1 MPVVRNNARLPSRP
15 AAGPRVIRNVA
26 YVNRQKRLA
35 RWSAL
40 VGLALLGSTFWL
52 LLDPARILLAYGIL
66 FVGMILFHRGM
77 QQIAKW
83 NARNDVRLDALVGK
97 LGDRYALVHYAPVGK
112 RTIEHLLIHPG
123 GLLVLSAYELAGTI
137 RHRDGRWRKVKAGL
151 SRLFGLGGPQLGDPS
166 RETRASVEA
175 LTAFLEEAQ
184 LEVEVDGAIV
194 FLNPLVTLDVE
205 EPDYPVTN
213 AEGLPELVRSLP
225 VDAPLRPS
233 ERQALIGLF
242 SPTEGGEAAV
252 TQPAPRRRP
261 VKRRAA

>member
-1 MPVVRNNARLPSRP
+1 MPVVRNNPRAPARPPS
-15 AAGPRVIRNVA
+15 APRVIRNVA

-40 VGLALLGSTFWL
+40 IGLALLGSTFWL
-52 LLDPARILLAYGIL
+52 LLDPARILLAYAIL

-83 NARNDVRLDALVGK
+83 NARNDVRLDGLLGK
-97 LGDRYALVHYAPVGK
+97 LGDRYTLVHYAPVGK
-112 RTIEHLLIHPG
+112 RTVEHLLVHPG
-123 GLLVLSAYELAGTI
+123 GVLVLAAFELAGTI

-175 LTAFLEEAQ
+175 VTAFLAEAQ
-184 LEVEVDGAIV
+184 MEVEVDGAIV
-194 FLNPLVTLDVE
+194 FLNPLVVLDVE

-225 VDAPLRPS
+225 VDDALRPAD
-233 ERQALIGLF
+233 RQALVGLF
-242 SPTEGGEAAV
+242 APDDQALPAAPV
-252 TQPAPRRRP
+252 ARRRP